1 MQTLAHRSCARSL
14 GRAACAALLVIA
26 LSSFA
31 VPGATVSAIVP
42 EGAWFIDG
50 TAAVQI
56 FDCSGRS
63 AAESSGWRK
72 RVIPLGGWRA
82 TTRTQIRYSDSA
94 RCAA

>member
-42 EGAWFIDG
+42 EGAWFRRAAPY
-50 TAAVQI
+50 TATPPLRPRKLVALPTTTIVPRL
-56 FDCSGRS
+56 RS
-63 AAESSGWRK
+63 S
-72 RVIPLGGWRA
+72 I
-82 TTRTQIRYSDSA
+82 
-94 RCAA
+94 